1 MSDWEELK
9 RSIARVTANA
19 NGEVSEGT
27 GFYIGDGFALTA
39 LHVVADTTVSPPVL
53 ATSIDLQFGDAAPI
67 QATLADGC
75 WDAAGDWAALKCA
88 RLPNVPALEPV
99 RKVTQDA
106 GWRAYG
112 FPAIHDEGLA
122 VRGEVSDPKTTDE
135 GAPAIQLECKQVLGQ
150 GAPLHGLS
158 GAPCLIDGKVA
169 GILRATLTEVTF
181 DGKGVRRLY
190 TQAGTIYA
198 TPSNAVMGF
207 RPASRG
213 AALPDAW
220 RTPGAAAKDFLVV
233 LSSAEDAHPVEEASL
248 QSVAR
253 TAQET
258 LRDLID
264 LPHPVRWSS
273 AFESRDAFL
282 STVEDLCRARI
293 VVFDATGF
301 EPAIMLLA
309 GVRSVV
315 RRGITILSVGKTY
328 ALGDALGVP
337 FNITD
342 ANIMSHSENQ
352 GQRGADPVALL
363 EARLR
368 RGLKELE
375 LPTYLDNPVYDA
387 IRRLPEDRRGVIP
400 AAGGVLVLC
409 PFEDDYNSQIWDQ
422 RLRMVFEHQL
432 KLLRQKDATYNGDEI
447 GVARSF
453 ELNSAR
459 LVTQALYEN
468 IRRAQACVVDL
479 THWSPN
485 VLFELGVRLASNRT
499 GPSCLLAR
507 DWLPPRE
514 ELKSQCD
521 LLASLFVDRE
531 GYYDRTKVWRNEDA
545 YRKAY
550 GVDPVLSGRA
560 LSDGSVHRA
569 ISTALDIDAEPAS
582 RPVYRELMDSAA
594 LFSKGEGDTKPVG
607 LYPGNAAL
615 TEREEAAEF
624 ERLMAAWLYV
634 YFRPLDASQPPGEVE
649 DAARQVG
656 NALRARHFERIRK
669 LQWDARPDLLAALD
683 ALSRSETTARS
694 TWRVDATALRN
705 DGKFDQSLELL
716 DSAIEQL
723 TARRAKAADAE
734 TSRRLQEDL
743 AEAYGMKGGVH
754 RRHLTEPNHLDLALE
769 SYQEGC
775 RIERV
780 LEHSTYNSS
789 NVITLAITHQKKPLD
804 SELRKDLERVIKSLE
819 RETKGKRSDEF
830 YAWADL
836 AQFYLL
842 RGDESRARDAYRE
855 ALNQGPSAA
864 ALKRHI
870 EILRELAEGIRASAP
885 DTADSITAM
894 ARELEDG
901 SGR

>member
-1 MSDWEELK
+1 VSDWEELK

-19 NGEVSEGT
+19 NGDVSEGT
-27 GFYIGDGFALTA
+27 GFYIGDGLALTA

-53 ATSIDLQFGDAAPI
+53 ATSIELQFGDAAPI
-67 QATLADGC
+67 QATLAEGF

-88 RLPNVPALEPV
+88 GLPNVPALEPIS
-99 RKVTQDA
+99 KVMQDA

-112 FPAIHDEGLA
+112 FPDIHEEGLA
-122 VRGEVSDPKTTDE
+122 VKGEVSDPKVTDE
-135 GAPAIQLECKQVLGQ
+135 GVPAIQLECKQVLGQ

-198 TPSNAVMGF
+198 TPSTAVMGF
-207 RPASRG
+207 RPAGRG

-220 RTPGAAAKDFLVV
+220 RTPGAGAKDFLVF
-233 LSSAEDAHPVEEASL
+233 LSSAEDDHRVEEASL
-248 QSVAR
+248 QSVAK

-264 LPHPVRWSS
+264 LPHPVRWAS
-273 AFESRDAFL
+273 AFESRETFL
-282 STVEDLCRARI
+282 STVEELCHARI
-293 VVFDATGF
+293 VVFDATEF

-309 GVRSVV
+309 GIRSVV

-328 ALGDALGVP
+328 ALGDPLGVP

-342 ANIMSHSENQ
+342 ANIMSHSEHQ
-352 GQRGADPVALL
+352 GERGTDPVALL

-400 AAGGVLVLC
+400 AVGGVLVLC
-409 PFEDDYNSQIWDQ
+409 PFEDDYNSQVWDK

-432 KLLRQKDATYNGDEI
+432 KLLKQKDTTYNGDQI

-499 GPSCLLAR
+499 GPSCLLAS
-507 DWLPPRE
+507 DWQPPRE

-521 LLASLFVDRE
+521 RLASLFVDSD
-531 GYYDRTKVWRNEDA
+531 GYYDRTKIWRNEDA

-569 ISTALDIDAEPAS
+569 ISAALDIDAEPAS

-607 LYPGNAAL
+607 LYPGNATL

-624 ERLMAAWLYV
+624 ERLMAAWLYL
-634 YFRPLDASQPPGEVE
+634 YFRPLDTSRPPGEVE

-656 NALRARHFERIRK
+656 NALRARHIERIRK
-669 LQWDARPDLLAALD
+669 LQWDARPDLRAALD
-683 ALSRSETTARS
+683 ALSQSETTARS

-705 DGKFDQSLELL
+705 EGKFDQALQLL

-723 TARRAKAADAE
+723 TAQRARATDPE
-734 TSRRLQEDL
+734 SSRRLQEDL

-754 RRHLTEPNHLDLALE
+754 RRYVTEPNHLDLALE
-769 SYQEGC
+769 SYKDGC
-775 RIERV
+775 KIERV

-789 NVITLAITHQKKPLD
+789 NVITLEITHQKKPLD
-804 SELRKDLERVIKSLE
+804 LKLQKDLDRVIKNLE
-819 RETKGKRSDEF
+819 GETKGKRSDEF

-842 RGDESRARDAYRE
+842 RGDERRAREAYRE

-870 EILRELAEGIRASAP
+870 EILRELADGIRASSS
-885 DTADSITAM
+885 DTADSIAAM